1 MNGDKRGKKLLTVC
15 VCILVSVVF
24 LMTSFVQKKTWKNEK
39 DISKKTEN
47 QIKGS
52 EETET
57 GVEAELEAELE
68 AEPEPELYQE
78 GEIIT
83 VYFTNTEQID
93 EKGALPY
100 KELESLVEQTQKF
113 LRDKD
118 IQITE
123 LQVIND
129 SLRKEEAKTY
139 FWCKAGEAVLEIGY
153 DRETDE
159 FEFNFKEGGE

>member
-24 LMTSFVQKKTWKNEK
+24 LMTSFVQKKTWRNEK

-52 EETET
+52 EKTET
-57 GVEAELEAELE
+57 GVE

-93 EKGALPY
+93 EKGVLPY

-118 IQITE
+118 IQIKE